1 MSYNKIVI
9 EKKLRE
15 ILEED
20 CTFWDVSAI
29 SIPEDANIT
38 AKIIAK
44 SKGYISGL
52 QELKILYNIL
62 SVSINF
68 FTKDGD
74 AFKEG
79 DILAELKGNARD
91 ILMGE
96 RTGLNLITHMSSI
109 TTTTRKYVDII
120 KKSGKNVKIA
130 CTRKTL
136 PGLRIFEKRAVDLA
150 GDFADT
156 HRFSLDDMILLK
168 DTHLKYYNGDVEKL
182 LRDVKKKASFSK
194 KIEIEIEK
202 VDDALIAAKNGADI
216 IMLDNM
222 TPDQVQHAI
231 ELLKNNNLRNSVLIE
246 VSGGINLENINAYL
260 AQDAPDIIS
269 SSELTQFPS
278 EQVDL
283 SLRFD

>member
-9 EKKLRE
+9 EKRLRKF
-15 ILEED
+15 LQED
-20 CTFWDVSAI
+20 CNFWDVSAI
-29 SIPEDANIT
+29 CIPEDASVT
-38 AKIIAK
+38 AKIVAK
-44 SKGYISGL
+44 SKGYVSGL
-52 QELKILYNIL
+52 HELQILYNIL
-62 SVSINF
+62 NVSTSYFI
-68 FTKDGD
+68 KDGD

-79 DILAELKGNARD
+79 DIIAELVGNARD

-109 TTTTRKYVDII
+109 TTTTRKYEDII
-120 KKSGKNVKIA
+120 KNAGKNVKIA

-150 GDFADT
+150 GDLADT

-202 VDDALIAAKNGADI
+202 VDDVLIAAKNGADI

-222 TPDQVQHAI
+222 TPDQVKRAI
-231 ELLKNNNLRNSVLIE
+231 ELLKKNNLRKEVLIE
-246 VSGGINLENINAYL
+246 VSGGVNSENINGYL
-260 AQDAPDIIS
+260 TLDAPDIIS